1 MPPHSSSVH
10 NKIAREKLYKDE
22 KRLKAKTK
30 LERRKEFERDERDD
44 PEKRAKRLAENVP
57 LTIESKRV
65 FDETLM
71 QKGDEEDEELLADAE
86 NDPFAEYFA
95 NKIPPKMLITTSK
108 NPTVATYDFAGELI
122 DVFPNAE
129 YVKRGNKFELDQIC
143 KFASNRGYTDLLLVN
158 EDQKKPNAVTLVHL
172 PAGPTMHFTVS
183 SIVLTRKIHNHGRA
197 TSHSPELILNNFSTS
212 LGRTLGRHL
221 QSLFPPV
228 PQLEGRQVVTVHN
241 QRDFLFFRRHR
252 YVFRDVEKVRL
263 QELGPRFTLKLRRV
277 TRGVPGRRTRIEE
290 VEEGKEVEWEWRADA
305 DVDRRKFVL

>member
-1 MPPHSSSVH
+1 MPPHSSSVN

-22 KRLKAKTK
+22 KRLKAKSK
-30 LERRKEFERDERDD
+30 LERRKEFEREERDA

-57 LTIESKRV
+57 QTIESKRV
-65 FDETLM
+65 FDETLT

-172 PAGPTMHFTVS
+172 PSGPTMHFTVS

-221 QSLFPPV
+221 QSLFPPS
-228 PQLEGRQVVTVHN
+228 HN
-241 QRDFLFFRRHR
+241 SKAVKSSPRHR

-305 DVDRRKFVL
+305 DVDRRKFAL